1 MSAFEEGGDRPDG
14 AFAGSGAPAAPERPA
29 RRPVSALLPH
39 RPRRSRFLQRS
50 RNREHGLPCQRV
62 FKDKLL
68 YFKQVRLGSEL
79 FLRMFFVTLTHSRVH
94 KYRGPRK
101 DAGGR
106 QLSDSPP
113 PTRHAARSTW
123 HSASRPT
130 SVIAPRCVSWAP
142 ELGMTVT
149 DECWLRTT
157 PTGFEIFL

>member
-1 MSAFEEGGDRPDG
+1 MRKG
-14 AFAGSGAPAAPERPA
+14 ATARTGLSREAAR
-29 RRPVSALLPH
+29 LPH
-39 RPRRSRFLQRS
+39 RRGRRGARSRLCCRTDPADLAS
-50 RNREHGLPCQRV
+50 YREAGTGSTDCHASG
-62 FKDKLL
+62 FSKIIL

-106 QLSDSPP
+106 RLSDSPP
-113 PTRHAARSTW
+113 PTRQAARSTW